1 MLNTKSI
8 KKKVYD
14 EFENTDLKKTLGIET
29 NRDNQILEN
38 LDSVSNKQII
48 KLHNNNLNTQ
58 KDNMKMM
65 ADIIKQREIK
75 PFITNINASSQNNNK
90 NTNNVDGELNSKNLN
105 NQSVQENIPQLQL
118 TPTFNF
124 NNYQKKTT
132 HEDVNQLI
140 PKVANQIKNELNPTP
155 QVICVVQNPNFV
167 NNQIENNIK
176 NNLIH
181 AEWDED
187 KNAYVIYD
195 GDIIEGFFTNSDI
208 IKSIIQ
214 GFNINKY
221 IKKYFFII
229 AYDKET
235 DTNEFNFVDSVFT
248 DNLELMIRT
257 QNSLFDLVNHN
268 EILNNQDQN
277 DNLIIFNYQ
286 FIIYLFK
293 KSNYLNNNESTKI
306 SKFYSTITYRFTCLI
321 LKHTM
326 KIENMNITLTND
338 ITKIIDIKNDI
349 SSQLSN
355 IENLLLNTDNVV
367 NKYTDNKKS
376 SDSNKFNNFVNFI
389 NITTSENESEDDSL
403 DKKNEKNN
411 HMSNNISNNMTDN
424 ITDNTTDIGTDD
436 ETNIKSNINNNN
448 TDKILTMYKEKNFA
462 KSKNNKNEHKS
473 ILDEIISTLSN
484 KSTHDKNYDSEDNN
498 YKEINDDVTSYL
510 DKRLSENRNITTIND
525 DPVEKKENVKTH
537 YKIINKHISTTD
549 PSYNKNSAI
558 NNGKIY
564 KIKL

>member
-38 LDSVSNKQII
+38 FDSASNKQII

-75 PFITNINASSQNNNK
+75 PFMTNINTGSQNNNK

-105 NQSVQENIPQLQL
+105 NQSVQENISQLQL

-124 NNYQKKTT
+124 NNYQKKIT
-132 HEDVNQLI
+132 HENVNQLV
-140 PKVANQIKNELNPTP
+140 PRVANQIKNELNPTP
-155 QVICVVQNPNFV
+155 QIICVAQNPNFV

-187 KNAYVIYD
+187 KNAYMIYD
-195 GDIIEGFFTNSDI
+195 ADIIEGFFTNSDI

-293 KSNYLNNNESTKI
+293 KSNYLNNNESNKI

-338 ITKIIDIKNDI
+338 IAKIIDIKNDI

-376 SDSNKFNNFVNFI
+376 SDSNNFNNSVNFI
-389 NITTSENESEDDSL
+389 NITTSENESDNDLL
-403 DKKNEKNN
+403 DKKNEKN
-411 HMSNNISNNMTDN
+411 NNISNNMTDN
-424 ITDNTTDIGTDD
+424 TTDSGTDN
-436 ETNIKSNINNNN
+436 ETNIKSNINTNN

-462 KSKNNKNEHKS
+462 KSKNNKNVHKS

-484 KSTHDKNYDSEDNN
+484 KSTHDNNYDSEDNN

-510 DKRLSENRNITTIND
+510 DKRLSDNKNITTISD
-525 DPVEKKENVKTH
+525 DLVKKKENVKTH
-537 YKIINKHISTTD
+537 YKIINKHMSTTD

>member
-176 NNLIH
+176 NNLI
-181 AEWDED
+181 
-187 KNAYVIYD
+187 
-195 GDIIEGFFTNSDI
+195 
-208 IKSIIQ
+208 
-214 GFNINKY
+214 
-221 IKKYFFII
+221 
-229 AYDKET
+229 
-235 DTNEFNFVDSVFT
+235 
-248 DNLELMIRT
+248 R
-257 QNSLFDLVNHN
+257 
-268 EILNNQDQN
+268 
-277 DNLIIFNYQ
+277 
-286 FIIYLFK
+286 
-293 KSNYLNNNESTKI
+293 
-306 SKFYSTITYRFTCLI
+306 
-321 LKHTM
+321 M
-326 KIENMNITLTND
+326 KIKM
-338 ITKIIDIKNDI
+338 
-349 SSQLSN
+349 
-355 IENLLLNTDNVV
+355 
-367 NKYTDNKKS
+367 
-376 SDSNKFNNFVNFI
+376 
-389 NITTSENESEDDSL
+389 
-403 DKKNEKNN
+403 
-411 HMSNNISNNMTDN
+411 HM
-424 ITDNTTDIGTDD
+424 
-436 ETNIKSNINNNN
+436 
-448 TDKILTMYKEKNFA
+448 
-462 KSKNNKNEHKS
+462 
-473 ILDEIISTLSN
+473 
-484 KSTHDKNYDSEDNN
+484 
-498 YKEINDDVTSYL
+498 
-510 DKRLSENRNITTIND
+510 
-525 DPVEKKENVKTH
+525 
-537 YKIINKHISTTD
+537 
-549 PSYNKNSAI
+549 
-558 NNGKIY
+558 
-564 KIKL
+564 